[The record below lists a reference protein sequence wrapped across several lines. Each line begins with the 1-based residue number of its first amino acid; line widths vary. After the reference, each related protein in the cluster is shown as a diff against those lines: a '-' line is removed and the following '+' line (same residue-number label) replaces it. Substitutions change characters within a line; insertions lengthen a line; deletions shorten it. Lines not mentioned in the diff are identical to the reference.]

1 MASMPPTQ
9 AHDDTITIASRVK
22 HQVRR
27 LKANVAYQLGGLGF
41 DECEVIPVAHPLLQ
55 HLKVELSS
63 KFPSFIRI
71 HKHGVVSIKHHLSN
85 NVRSGS
91 IAVAQRTFVK

>member
-9 AHDDTITIASRVK
+9 AHDNTITVASRVK

-41 DECEVIPVAHPLLQ
+41 DECEVVPVAHSLLQ
-55 HLKVELSS
+55 HLEVELSP
-63 KFPSFIRI
+63 KFPSFIRT
-71 HKHGVVSIKHHLSN
+71 HEHGVVSIKHHLSN
-85 NVRSGS
+85 NVGSGS
-91 IAVAQRTFVK
+91 VAVVHRTFVK